1 MLLFSLLYT
10 ALVNA
15 KKEQLAKKRNMWNFA
30 RLTYCVTDRW
40 PYDYVNYGCHCGKGG
55 GGNILDEID
64 RYDFC
69 VSVLCTF
76 HPISHFE
83 IEKETGRKQK
93 QKPQKETKK
102 LIECM
107 LPIYSI
113 L

>member
-15 KKEQLAKKRNMWNFA
+15 KKEQLAKKRNLWNFA
-30 RLTYCVTDRW
+30 RLTYCITDRF
-40 PYDYVNYGCHCGKGG
+40 PTDYIDYGCHCGMGG

-69 VSVLCTF
+69 VSVLCSL

-83 IEKETGRKQK
+83 IEKETGGNVLKTNNI
-93 QKPQKETKK
+93 KE
-102 LIECM
+102 
-107 LPIYSI
+107 
-113 L
+113 